1 MLSALLA
8 EVVTPLDRLLL
19 STSLVELVGGGVNN
33 DALHATNGPQQG
45 DDDSTKD
52 AEP

>member
-1 MLSALLA
+1 MLV
-8 EVVTPLDRLLL
+8 EFVNPLGRLL
-19 STSLVELVGGGVNN
+19 STSLVEFVGGGIND
-33 DALHATNGPQQG
+33 DALHATNGSQQG

>member
-1 MLSALLA
+1 MLCIPLV
-8 EVVTPLDRLLL
+8 EVANPIGGLPL
-19 STSLVELVGGGVNN
+19 SGSLVELVGGGVNN
-33 DALHATNGPQQG
+33 DALHATNGSQQS